1 MSESEIYEDAQS
13 KIVDGSKFNDVSNY
27 QDAQSRIV
35 DGSKYYSVSNYQ
47 DAQSRINNIS
57 KKDIS
62 KGNNESSIYQDAQSK
77 ITINTGQNKKNS
89 FSNMNLERNESEL
102 KKEFIKHNIYN
113 DEINENNY
121 ANNLR
126 EKESYKKENYERE
139 NFEKENYEK
148 ENNKEEESEYYEP
161 DIDSTKNKT
170 MFEGASQK
178 GGCCNLPKCFIF

>member
-13 KIVDGSKFNDVSNY
+13 KIVDGSKFYNVSNY
-27 QDAQSRIV
+27 LDAQSRIV

-62 KGNNESSIYQDAQSK
+62 KDNNESSFYQDAQSK

-102 KKEFIKHNIYN
+102 KKEYLKHNIYN
-113 DEINENNY
+113 DEINENKNV
-121 ANNLR
+121 NNLR
-126 EKESYKKENYERE
+126 EKEDYKI
-139 NFEKENYEK
+139 ENYEK
-148 ENNKEEESEYYEP
+148 ENIEKENNDEEESEYSEP
-161 DIDSTKNKT
+161 EIDSSKNKT

>member
-13 KIVDGSKFNDVSNY
+13 KIVDGSKFYN
-27 QDAQSRIV
+27 
-35 DGSKYYSVSNYQ
+35 VSNYQ

-62 KGNNESSIYQDAQSK
+62 KDNNESSFYQDAQSK

-113 DEINENNY
+113 DEINENKNV
-121 ANNLR
+121 NNLR
-126 EKESYKKENYERE
+126 EKENI
-139 NFEKENYEK
+139 EK
-148 ENNKEEESEYYEP
+148 ENNDEEESEYSEP
-161 DIDSTKNKT
+161 EIDSSKNKT
-170 MFEGASQK
+170 MFEGASEK

>member
-1 MSESEIYEDAQS
+1 MACC
-13 KIVDGSKFNDVSNY
+13 
-27 QDAQSRIV
+27 RIV
-35 DGSKYYSVSNYQ
+35 DGSKYYSVPNYQ

-57 KKDIS
+57 KRDIS

-89 FSNMNLERNESEL
+89 FSNINLERNESEL

-113 DEINENNY
+113 DEINENKY
-121 ANNLR
+121 DNNLR
-126 EKESYKKENYERE
+126 EKDNYKIEYYKKE

-148 ENNKEEESEYYEP
+148 ENFEKENNDEEESEYSEP
-161 DIDSTKNKT
+161 EIDSSKNKT
-170 MFEGASQK
+170 MFEGASEK